1 MADLKF
7 PMPEGFTLPE
17 GADKGTF
24 EALATLEVDG
34 ESLVLAAIDGLPVG
48 GEGDES
54 KETDEDDEAYA
65 EATNPDTGDFQKAV
79 AMGMAR

>member
-1 MADLKF
+1 MIKF
-7 PMPEGFTLPE
+7 PMPEGYTLPE

-34 ESLVLAAIDGLPVG
+34 ESLVLTAIDGLPVG
-48 GEGDES
+48 GEGNES
-54 KETDEDDEAYA
+54 KETDEEDEAYA

-79 AMGMAR
+79 AMGMGR

>member
-1 MADLKF
+1 MAQIKF
-7 PMPEGFTLPE
+7 PMPEGYTLPE
-17 GADKGTF
+17 GADKGSF

-34 ESLVLAAIDGLPVG
+34 EMLVLTAIDGMPVG

-54 KETDEDDEAYA
+54 KETSEEDESYS

>member
-1 MADLKF
+1 MIKF
-7 PMPEGFTLPE
+7 PMPEGYTLPE

-24 EALATLEVDG
+24 EALATLEVEGDM
-34 ESLVLAAIDGLPVG
+34 LVLTAIDGMPVG

-54 KETDEDDEAYA
+54 KETSEKDEAYS
-65 EATNPDTGDFQKAV
+65 EATNPDTGDFQKAI

>member
-1 MADLKF
+1 MIKF
-7 PMPEGFTLPE
+7 PMPEGYTLPE

-34 ESLVLAAIDGLPVG
+34 DNLVLTAIDGLPVG

-54 KETDEDDEAYA
+54 KETDEEDEAYA
-65 EATNPDTGDFQKAV
+65 EATDPDTGDFQKAM
-79 AMGMAR
+79 AMGMER